1 MLSGSSWIIMFYVL
15 LICTVIYLVSLF
27 AVISLLRKSYPD
39 YWQRIG
45 SPNLLDPNSIT
56 IVFPK
61 IIFGRDV
68 PEDAIIKYRPLLWSL
83 RASLLISTI
92 IFIYL
97 MIMMLLGRML
107 R

>member
-1 MLSGSSWIIMFYVL
+1 MLSVSSWIIMFCVL
-15 LICTVIYLVSLF
+15 LICTVIYLASLLVVVSL
-27 AVISLLRKSYPD
+27 LKKTYPD
-39 YWQRIG
+39 YWRRIG
-45 SPNLLDPNSIT
+45 SPNLMDPNSIT

-68 PEDAIIKYRPLLWSL
+68 PEDAKTKYRTLLWTL

-92 IFIYL
+92 IVIYL
-97 MIMMLLGRML
+97 MIMMSLGRAP